1 MFTARYELN
10 DSHAVAVRSHA
21 ATQPPGNSP
30 CSCSFTSAIRL
41 SPTRT
46 FFPTVTAAAEA
57 PCRNK
62 ELYYVA
68 SGEAIGF
75 HPVHILVQL
84 TSNYN
89 PDSITKV
96 TSSRT
101 AGSQNVA
108 SYASTCHIL
117 LLSYLCPSVCLF
129 SFLPR
134 VTNGAVAY
142 PGILFGGVSTNSV
155 EDRGQGSG
163 GGSPLVRGS
172 RGSCNFV
179 QEI

>member
-1 MFTARYELN
+1 MQLFARFLN
-10 DSHAVAVRSHA
+10 
-21 ATQPPGNSP
+21 PPLTHTY
-30 CSCSFTSAIRL
+30 CS
-41 SPTRT
+41 
-46 FFPTVTAAAEA
+46 FFPTVTAAAKA
-57 PCRNK
+57 PFRNK

-101 AGSQNVA
+101 AGSYKLA

-117 LLSYLCPSVCLF
+117 LLSCLCPSVRRSVCL
-129 SFLPR
+129 SVLLPSMCYKWSSGVPR
-134 VTNGAVAY
+134 NFVR
-142 PGILFGGVSTNSV
+142 GGGSTNSV
-155 EDRGQGSG
+155 EDREQGSG
-163 GGSPLVRGS
+163 SGSPLVWGS
-172 RGSCNFV
+172 GGSCNLV
-179 QEI
+179 QEISFHVVKSS